1 MASCV
6 ISRNHHLRVSGTWHT
21 FLLGL
26 PESWHAGRPTPTHF
40 STSSCCLLANARKFS
55 PSFYW
60 GGHRLTTFFLA
71 LPDGSD
77 RARIRTGVFC
87 LHDPFFFFFFCS
99 HSSWDLEQTRPITPP
114 DLMLFSPPHGPLFS
128 FLSYPNLPPK
138 LPPPPFPKYPE
149 FYSFFPVWSCL
160 YNWPFHPFIMFP
172 LVPFFLMQAL
182 CPSEILQTFL
192 QKPPDFSWG
201 SPHVRNLRGVKRTGA
216 QQMHVRLSYISE
228 IQTAPHPRLSIRD
241 TPTSCIYYV
250 NYIYVWAFLNIFNE
264 DRMRLRLFSAV
275 LGDQK
280 SRDSWQVC
288 YS

>member
-1 MASCV
+1 MTH
-6 ISRNHHLRVSGTWHT
+6 ISSRAAWELARRATDTHSLLDLILLPLGQCTKILPFVLLRRTQVNYIFPGPTRWKWQSEDKNWS
-21 FLLGL
+21 LLPPRSL
-26 PESWHAGRPTPTHF
+26 
-40 STSSCCLLANARKFS
+40 
-55 PSFYW
+55 
-60 GGHRLTTFFLA
+60 
-71 LPDGSD
+71 
-77 RARIRTGVFC
+77 
-87 LHDPFFFFFFCS
+87 FFFFFCS